1 METLGDDAIEQ
12 ALDEV
17 EWSRSGRTIEKRLQV
32 DDFAS
37 ALELVNA
44 VGEIAED
51 HNHHPD
57 ICIENYNQ
65 VHLSVTTHD
74 AGGLTER
81 DFELA
86 RAVDDLE
93 V

>member
-1 METLGDDAIEQ
+1 METLGDDEIED
-12 ALDEV
+12 ALQEV
-17 EWSRSGRTIEKRLQV
+17 AWSRSGAYIEKRLEL

-37 ALELVNA
+37 ALDLVNA

-51 HNHHPD
+51 LNHHPD
-57 ICIENYNQ
+57 ICIQDYNQ

-93 V
+93 A

>member
-1 METLGDDAIEQ
+1 METLGDDEIER
-12 ALDEV
+12 ALEDV
-17 EWSRSGRTIEKRLQV
+17 DWARSGRTIEKRVQC
-32 DDFAS
+32 DDFAD
-37 ALELVNA
+37 ALGFVNA

-57 ICIENYNQ
+57 ICIRNYNQ
-65 VHLSVTTHD
+65 VHLSVLTHD

>member
-1 METLGDDAIEQ
+1 METLADDEIDRELAD
-12 ALDEV
+12 LD
-17 EWSRSGRTIEKRLQV
+17 WSREGDRIATSRTL
-32 DDFAS
+32 DDFAA
-37 ALELVNA
+37 ALDFVNR

-57 ICIENYNQ
+57 IHLEDYNR
-65 VHLSVTTHD
+65 VRLSVTTHD